1 MCTFKFIVS
10 IDSYLHTL
18 NVAVFVN
25 FRWAKVNFV
34 LHREWSNYIKMGK
47 CKFRFHDSFYLFW
60 FGSISTRFDIGF
72 LWFYFITF
80 RFVSTRT
87 FSLCCILFCF
97 FLIKRIL
104 LNFALKNKN
113 KPRYTYKKFVFFLLF
128 TRFWPYRLKQIA
140 FVRLHILLANI
151 NWNAE
156 VN

>member
-1 MCTFKFIVS
+1 MCLLILIFIHSMLQFLLTFVERKS
-10 IDSYLHTL
+10 ILCCTESDQIIYRWE
-18 NVAVFVN
+18 NVN
-25 FRWAKVNFV
+25 FASMTVF
-34 LHREWSNYIKMGK
+34 I
-47 CKFRFHDSFYLFW
+47 FFW